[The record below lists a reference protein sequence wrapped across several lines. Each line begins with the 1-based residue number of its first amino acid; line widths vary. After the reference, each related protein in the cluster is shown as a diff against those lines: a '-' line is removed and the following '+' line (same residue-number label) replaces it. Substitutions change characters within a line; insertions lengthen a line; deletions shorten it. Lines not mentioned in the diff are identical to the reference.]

1 MSIPFYSF
9 LICKERKSR
18 KTVKMNL
25 SMTSTIPRVITLHQ
39 NLRIFRVVSILMF
52 DVIDGTHLDSP
63 PFDSIFLSDDFLSLP
78 ISQQIQNEQFKKEY
92 KDFFYPHT
100 HSDSD
105 TEAVAPPVIKPE
117 EPSTVDINYVIQG
130 DTLKIH
136 IPSTTKRLL
145 IEKDG
150 CVISVDT
157 SSFNAEPVIP
167 DDPSTKKRNRV
178 PFLPL
183 EREYIMSCYYNL
195 VESGYMSKAAC
206 ARMIWNEIYSNVSK
220 DGDNE
225 IVNAIRRPLRSLNK
239 PDIKKDRS
247 MRSILNL
254 IYNRTTKR
262 VN

>member
-1 MSIPFYSF
+1 
-9 LICKERKSR
+9 
-18 KTVKMNL
+18 
-25 SMTSTIPRVITLHQ
+25 
-39 NLRIFRVVSILMF
+39 MF
-52 DVIDGTHLDSP
+52 DTIDGTHPYSP
-63 PFDSIFLSDDFLSLP
+63 PFNAIFLSDDFLSLP
-78 ISQQIQNEQFKKEY
+78 ISEQIQNEQFKKEY
-92 KDFFYPHT
+92 KDFFYPHI

-105 TEAVAPPVIKPE
+105 TEAVGPPVIQPE
-117 EPSTVDINYVIQG
+117 ESSTVD
-130 DTLKIH
+130 

-157 SSFNAEPVIP
+157 SSFNSEPAVTE
-167 DDPSTKKRNRV
+167 DPSAKKRNRV

-195 VESGYMSKAAC
+195 VESGCMSKAAC

-225 IVNAIRRPLRSLNK
+225 IVNAIRRPLRNLNK

-247 MRSILNL
+247 MKSILNL

>member
-1 MSIPFYSF
+1 MKVNPS
-9 LICKERKSR
+9 
-18 KTVKMNL
+18 TM
-25 SMTSTIPRVITLHQ
+25 STIPRANTLRQ
-39 NLRIFRVVSILMF
+39 NSRICQVASSLMF
-52 DVIDGTHLDSP
+52 DMLDGTHMDYP
-63 PFDSIFLSDDFLSLP
+63 PFNAIFLSDDFLSLP
-78 ISQQIQNEQFKKEY
+78 ISEQIQNEQFKKEY
-92 KDFFYPHT
+92 KDFFYPHA

-105 TEAVAPPVIKPE
+105 TEAVGPPVIQPE
-117 EPSTVDINYVIQG
+117 EPSTVDINYVMQG

-157 SSFNAEPVIP
+157 SSFNTESVVAE
-167 DDPSTKKRNRV
+167 DPSTKKRNRV

-225 IVNAIRRPLRSLNK
+225 IVNAIRRPLRNLNK